1 MTRWP
6 SALSQPAHPDHDTLA
21 TFRRRFLGELADLFV
36 QILEVAQ
43 EMKLVTLGTIS
54 LVAPRSRPA
63 RRATAPCLMAT
74 SRRCKRSSRPKCKNC

>member
-54 LVAPRSRPA
+54 LDGTKIQASASRHSA
-63 RRATAPCLMAT
+63 LSHGHIEKM
-74 SRRCKRSSRPKCKNC
+74 